1 MSGTRA
7 TPRIIVF
14 NMNFIGDVLFTTP
27 ALAALR
33 KGYPEAEV
41 TVVVGRRAK
50 DVLVANPDV
59 DHLVEFPRTLSERWQ
74 LLRRF
79 FRRFDLSLSLS
90 SRNVERA
97 AWGMALGCRQR
108 WGFNRPETRLFLT
121 GRIEE
126 RRDRHWAEDYL
137 ELACL
142 AGGKRDGD
150 LPRFYLTP
158 EEKAWAEELPAR
170 WGLRPGHLWIG
181 VHVGASYP
189 EKAWRPERFLEL
201 ARLAD
206 EASGA
211 QVIAFGGP
219 GEEAATGDWLATQAT
234 NAVNLAGKLSLRD
247 FAAAVSRC
255 TAFVGGDSGPTHIAA
270 ALGVPTVGLYGFT
283 DPTRM
288 GPLGE
293 RVEVLLGLER
303 HWDPNAQRLQESP
316 YQWLDPISPEEVW
329 KAIGRLTA
337 R

>member
-121 GRIEE
+121 GQIEE

-142 AGGKRDGD
+142 AGGKRNGD

-158 EEKAWAEELPAR
+158 EEKAWAEDFRHA
-170 WGLRPGHLWIG
+170 
-181 VHVGASYP
+181 GA
-189 EKAWRPERFLEL
+189 
-201 ARLAD
+201 
-206 EASGA
+206 
-211 QVIAFGGP
+211 
-219 GEEAATGDWLATQAT
+219 
-234 NAVNLAGKLSLRD
+234 
-247 FAAAVSRC
+247 C
-255 TAFVGGDSGPTHIAA
+255 
-270 ALGVPTVGLYGFT
+270 ALGTCGLVFT
-283 DPTRM
+283 WAHPTRRRRGARSVSSNWRGWRM
-288 GPLGE
+288 R
-293 RVEVLLGLER
+293 RVEPR
-303 HWDPNAQRLQESP
+303 
-316 YQWLDPISPEEVW
+316 
-329 KAIGRLTA
+329 
-337 R
+337 

>member
-1 MSGTRA
+1 MPG
-7 TPRIIVF
+7 
-14 NMNFIGDVLFTTP
+14 
-27 ALAALR
+27 
-33 KGYPEAEV
+33 
-41 TVVVGRRAK
+41 
-50 DVLVANPDV
+50 
-59 DHLVEFPRTLSERWQ
+59 
-74 LLRRF
+74 
-79 FRRFDLSLSLS
+79 
-90 SRNVERA
+90 
-97 AWGMALGCRQR
+97 
-108 WGFNRPETRLFLT
+108 
-121 GRIEE
+121 
-126 RRDRHWAEDYL
+126 
-137 ELACL
+137 
-142 AGGKRDGD
+142 GGKRNGD

-247 FAAAVSRC
+247 FAAAVSRYRVRWRQRPH
-255 TAFVGGDSGPTHIAA
+255 AHRR

-303 HWDPNAQRLQESP
+303 TGTRTPSACRSRPTNGWIRSRPRM
-316 YQWLDPISPEEVW
+316 W